1 MFKAPF
7 SFDGRIRRIEYFLL
21 GIIGGIVS
29 SIAWALGVGTFVL
42 GAASGSA
49 GGSVFGLLIGL
60 AAMIASV
67 WFSLA
72 QGVKRLHDLNKSGW
86 LILLCCV
93 PIVGWIFAL
102 YMLFADGTVGP
113 NPYGADPKNRMPYQA
128 QPASVNVTVNVSRE
142 DVKVDK
148 PVEAAPA
155 PAEAPVEE
163 DKEKAE

>member
-7 SFDGRIRRIEYFLL
+7 SFDGRIRRIEYFLS

-49 GGSVFGLLIGL
+49 GGSVF
-60 AAMIASV
+60 
-67 WFSLA
+67 
-72 QGVKRLHDLNKSGW
+72 LHDLNKSGW